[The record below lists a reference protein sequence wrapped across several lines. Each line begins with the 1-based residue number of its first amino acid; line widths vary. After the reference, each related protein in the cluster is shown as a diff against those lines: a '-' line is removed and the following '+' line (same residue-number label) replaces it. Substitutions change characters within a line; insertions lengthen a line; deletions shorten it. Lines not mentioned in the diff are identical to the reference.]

1 MGMIA
6 LPGAPIAIVPGIP
19 GMSPPWTP
27 QAPGVIFITLW
38 LLFLP
43 EVKILDY
50 EIGIVIL
57 KLPES
62 HDLLTLHNAGNGHPS
77 PLTVDLAV

>member
-19 GMSPPWTP
+19 GMPPPWTP

-38 LLFLP
+38 LFLLP
-43 EVKILDY
+43 EVKIFDY

-57 KLPES
+57 KLP
-62 HDLLTLHNAGNGHPS
+62 
-77 PLTVDLAV
+77 